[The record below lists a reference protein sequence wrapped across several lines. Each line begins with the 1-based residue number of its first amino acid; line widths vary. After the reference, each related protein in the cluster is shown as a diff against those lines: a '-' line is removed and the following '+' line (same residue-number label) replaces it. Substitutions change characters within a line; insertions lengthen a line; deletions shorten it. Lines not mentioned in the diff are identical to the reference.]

1 MPDSLSGAI
10 IALNADLDL
19 SAVLNRFL
27 DVSLAHTGAKHAAI
41 NVLGPDGR
49 SVDFY
54 FKGVDRSVWDLL
66 GRGPGAV
73 GVLGRIPAYGTL
85 VVDEV
90 TEHPAYQGFP
100 EGHPIIGSFL
110 GTALRVRDRV
120 FGYLYLASK
129 DGGFTAQDETIVRAL
144 AAAASVAIDNS
155 TLYQDAL
162 ERERWLTASQEITT
176 RLLADPGDEGAL
188 ARLVEATKELAQA
201 AVATLVLPG
210 MDEQWVLEFTVGA
223 KADELLG
230 LVLPEGGHALKTI
243 RSGVGSYAIE
253 PAGEVIL
260 EPVRSFGPA
269 LYAPLRAE
277 GRTVGLLML
286 FRERGQPGF
295 GATDLDTAQR
305 FADQAAL
312 ALSVAELRHVKDVSA
327 LLEDRQR
334 IADNLH
340 DLVSQE
346 LFAAAIQLES
356 LDEQVPPEFR
366 TTLENIRHNVTRAQ
380 REVRGVVST
389 LDDERSSEPLSER
402 VRREI
407 VLSQNALGFAPG
419 VRVDWDAL
427 PPELGADS
435 SLVDDLVAVV
445 RESLSN
451 VAQHARAS
459 KAEVTISVEGDRL
472 AISVTDDGVGPPEE
486 YSRHSGTSNLAN
498 RALRRAGSF
507 SLQPAKPGTPKPG
520 SIMLWTVRCGPPSD
534 ANGAVVNPPAET

>member
-19 SAVLNRFL
+19 PAVLNRFL
-27 DVSLAHTGAKHAAI
+27 EVSLAHTGAKHAAI
-41 NVLGPDGR
+41 NVLGPDGQ

-54 FKGVDRSVWDLL
+54 FKGMDRSMWDAI
-66 GRGPGAV
+66 GRGPRAV

-90 TEHPAYQGFP
+90 TAHPAFEGFP
-100 EGHPIIGSFL
+100 EGHPTLGSFL

-155 TLYQDAL
+155 TLYQEAL
-162 ERERWLTASQEITT
+162 ERERWLTASQEVTT

-188 ARLVEATKELAQA
+188 AQLVEAAKELGQA
-201 AVATLVLPG
+201 AAATLVLPG
-210 MDEQWVLEFTVGA
+210 MDENWVLEFTVGA
-223 KADELLG
+223 KADEMLG
-230 LVLPEGGHALKTI
+230 LILPEGGYALKTI
-243 RSGVGSYAIE
+243 RSGVGTYALE
-253 PAGEVIL
+253 PPGEVIL
-260 EPVRSFGPA
+260 EPIRDFGPA

-286 FRERGQPGF
+286 YREKGQPGF
-295 GATDLDTAQR
+295 GASDLDMAQR

-327 LLEDRQR
+327 LLENRQR
-334 IADNLH
+334 IADDLH

-356 LDEQVPPEFR
+356 LAEQVPEEFR
-366 TTLENIRHNVTRAQ
+366 QTLENLRHNVIRAQ
-380 REVRGVVST
+380 KEVRGVVST
-389 LDDERSSEPLSER
+389 LDRERSSEPLSER

-407 VLSQNALGFAPG
+407 VLSQNVLGFAPT

-427 PPELGADS
+427 PPELCADT

-451 VAQHARAS
+451 VAQHAKAS
-459 KAEVTISVEGDRL
+459 KVKIRISVEGDQL
-472 AISVTDDGVGPPEE
+472 EVSVTDNGVGPPQEF
-486 YSRHSGTSNLAN
+486 SRHSGTSNLAN

-507 SLQPAKPGTPKPG
+507 SLQPAKPDKPRPG
-520 SIMLWTVRCGPPSD
+520 SVMLWTVRWRMARPQEDSG
-534 ANGAVVNPPAET
+534 V

>member
-1 MPDSLSGAI
+1 MPDSLSNAI

-19 SAVLNRFL
+19 PAVLDRFL
-27 DVSLAHTGAKHAAI
+27 EVSLAHTGAKHSAI
-41 NVLGPDGR
+41 NVLGPDGQ
-49 SVDFY
+49 SIGFY
-54 FKGVDRSVWDLL
+54 FKGMDRSVKEAI
-66 GRGPGAV
+66 GRGPRAV
-73 GVLGRIPAYGTL
+73 GVLGKIPAYGTL

-90 TEHPAYQGFP
+90 TAHPAFQGFP
-100 EGHPIIGSFL
+100 DGHPPIGSFL

-155 TLYQDAL
+155 TLYQEAL

-188 ARLVEATKELAQA
+188 ARLVEAAKELGRA
-201 AVATLVLPG
+201 AAATLVLPG
-210 MDEQWVLEFTVGA
+210 IDGQWVLEFPVGA
-223 KADELLG
+223 KANEMLG
-230 LVLPEGGHALKTI
+230 LVLPEGGYALKTI
-243 RSGVGSYAIE
+243 RSGMGTYALE
-253 PAGEVIL
+253 PPGEVIL
-260 EPVRSFGPA
+260 EPIQDFGPA

-277 GRTVGLLML
+277 GRSVGLLML
-286 FRERGQPGF
+286 YREKGQPGF
-295 GATDLDTAQR
+295 NPSDLDTAQR

-334 IADNLH
+334 IADDLH

-346 LFAAAIQLES
+346 LFAMAMQLDS
-356 LDEQVPPEFR
+356 LAEQVPEKLR
-366 TTLENIRHNVTRAQ
+366 QAVEKLRSNVTRAQ
-380 REVRGVVST
+380 RELRGVVST
-389 LDDERSSEPLSER
+389 LDDELSSEPLSDR

-407 VLSQNALGFAPG
+407 VLAQDALGFGPV

-427 PPELGADS
+427 PPSLGSDP
-435 SLVDDLVAVV
+435 SLADDLVAVV
-445 RESLSN
+445 REGLSN
-451 VAQHARAS
+451 VAQHAHAS
-459 KAEVTISVEGDRL
+459 SVEVSISVEKDRL
-472 AISVTDDGVGPPEE
+472 TVSVIDDGVGPPEE

-507 SLQPAKPGTPKPG
+507 SLQPAQAREDRPG
-520 SIMLWTVRCGPPSD
+520 SVMLWTVRCDLDEDLPEQPD
-534 ANGAVVNPPAET
+534 

>member
-19 SAVLNRFL
+19 PAVLNRFL

-41 NVLGPDGR
+41 NVLSPEGR

-54 FKGVDRSVWDLL
+54 FKGMDRSLWERI

-73 GVLGRIPAYGTL
+73 GVLGRIPAQGTL
-85 VVDEV
+85 VIDEV
-90 TEHPAYQGFP
+90 TEHPAFEGLP
-100 EGHPIIGSFL
+100 AGHPPLGSFL
-110 GTALRVRDRV
+110 GTALKVRDRV

-129 DGGFTAQDETIVRAL
+129 EGGFTAQDETIVRAL

-155 TLYQDAL
+155 TLYRDAL
-162 ERERWLTASQEITT
+162 ERERWLTASQEVTT

-188 ARLVEATKELAQA
+188 ARLVEAAKELGHASA
-201 AVATLVLPG
+201 ATLVLPG
-210 MDEQWVLEFTVGA
+210 MDEQWVMEFTAGA
-223 KADELLG
+223 KAEELLG
-230 LVLPEGGHALKTI
+230 LTLPEGGQALKTI
-243 RSGVGSYAIE
+243 RSGVGTVALE
-253 PAGEVIL
+253 PPGEVIL
-260 EPVRSFGPA
+260 EPVREFGPA
-269 LYAPLRAE
+269 LYAPLRTE

-286 FRERGQPGF
+286 WRDKGQLAF
-295 GATDLDTAQR
+295 GNADLDTAQR

-334 IADNLH
+334 IADDLH

-346 LFAAAIQLES
+346 LFAASIQVES
-356 LDEQVPPEFR
+356 LADLVPSEFR
-366 TTLENIRHNVTRAQ
+366 TTLENVRNHITRAQ

-389 LDDERSSEPLSER
+389 LDDERSAEPLSER
-402 VRREI
+402 IRREI
-407 VLSQNALGFAPG
+407 VVSQNALGFAPS
-419 VRVDWDAL
+419 VKVDWDSL
-427 PPELGADS
+427 PPEIETDA
-435 SLVDDLVAVV
+435 SLTDDLVAVV

-451 VAQHARAS
+451 VAQHAHAS
-459 KAEVTISVEGDRL
+459 RAEVTIVVEDDRL
-472 AISVTDDGVGPPEE
+472 AVTVTDNGIGPPEK

-507 SLQPAKPGTPKPG
+507 SLQPAQPGEATPG
-520 SIMLWTVRCGPPSD
+520 SIMLWTVKCR
-534 ANGAVVNPPAET
+534 

>member
-19 SAVLNRFL
+19 PAVLNRFL
-27 DVSLAHTGAKHAAI
+27 DVSLAHTGAKYAAI
-41 NVLGPDGR
+41 NVLSPEGR
-49 SVDFY
+49 SIDFY
-54 FKGVDRSVWDLL
+54 FKGMDRGLWEKI
-66 GRGPGAV
+66 GRGPGAI
-73 GVLGRIPAYGTL
+73 GVLGRIPAQGTL

-90 TEHPAYQGFP
+90 TEHPAFEGYP
-100 EGHPIIGSFL
+100 SGHPAIGSFL

-155 TLYQDAL
+155 TLYRNAL
-162 ERERWLTASQEITT
+162 ERERWLTASQTITT
-176 RLLADPGDEGAL
+176 ALLADPGDEEAL
-188 ARLVEATKELAQA
+188 ARLVEAAKELGQA
-201 AVATLVLPG
+201 SAATLVLPG
-210 MDEQWVLEFTVGA
+210 MDEQWVMEFTAGA
-223 KADELLG
+223 KADQLLG
-230 LVLPEGGHALKTI
+230 LVLPEGGQALKTI
-243 RSGVGSYAIE
+243 RSGVGTVALE
-253 PAGEVIL
+253 PPGAVIL
-260 EPVRSFGPA
+260 EPVRDFGPA
-269 LYAPLRAE
+269 LYAPLRTE

-286 FRERGQPGF
+286 WRDRGQPSF
-295 GATDLDTAQR
+295 GSTDLDTAQR

-334 IADNLH
+334 IADDLH

-356 LDEQVPPEFR
+356 LAERVPSEFKN
-366 TTLENIRHNVTRAQ
+366 TLENIRDYITRAQ

-389 LDDERSSEPLSER
+389 LDEERSSEPLSAR
-402 VRREI
+402 IRREI
-407 VLSQNALGFAPG
+407 VLAHDSLGFPPT
-419 VRVDWDAL
+419 VKVDWESLPAEVESDSAL
-427 PPELGADS
+427 S
-435 SLVDDLVAVV
+435 DDLVAVV

-459 KAEVTISVEGDRL
+459 TAEVAIWLEGDRL
-472 AISVTDDGVGPPEE
+472 SVSVTDDGSGPPEE

-507 SLQPAKPGTPKPG
+507 SLQPARPGSPKPG
-520 SIMLWTVRCGPPSD
+520 SVMLWTVKCK
-534 ANGAVVNPPAET
+534 